1 MVRTTTAE
9 TFTGVT
15 EQSTPVT
22 SPTSRWL
29 RVGVLYLRR
38 RETPVT
44 TTPGTMQAP
53 HPSAAVMIN
62 GPAYEICASC

>member
-1 MVRTTTAE
+1 MVRSTTAE

-15 EQSTPVT
+15 KQFTPVICL
-22 SPTSRWL
+22 TSRWL

-38 RETPVT
+38 RETPIT

-53 HPSAAVMIN
+53 HPAATAMIN
-62 GPAYEICASC
+62 GPVHEICASC